1 MTVEG
6 QGGSPQPGWYPDPQV
21 PGQQRWWDGSGWTDQ
36 TAPLAGGQGGVAA
49 QQPAGG
55 QPAYAAG
62 AYGGAG
68 GAKID
73 TWLWQS
79 IVATLLCCL
88 PAGVVGIIFASKSQS
103 AAAVGDIAGAQR
115 AAKTART
122 WTLVAVSAAVLTIVG
137 YIVFIVAVG
146 ATAFWA

>member
-1 MTVEG
+1 VEG

-36 TAPLAGGQGGVAA
+36 TAPLAGGQGGVAS

-88 PAGVVGIIFASKSQS
+88 PLGIVAIVFSSQAQS
-103 AAAVGDIAGAQR
+103 AMNVGNMAEAQAKAKQAKTFTLIAVGLGVAAIVLYVVFVFVLGAGMAGMG
-115 AAKTART
+115 
-122 WTLVAVSAAVLTIVG
+122 I
-137 YIVFIVAVG
+137 
-146 ATAFWA
+146 